1 MNVIRG
7 IIWRDS
13 VIKPYEYFCT
23 LSIGRSVCE
32 STLGRVSDK
41 TLALTFEPI
50 K

>member
-1 MNVIRG
+1 MKIIRG

-13 VIKPYEYFCT
+13 VMKPYEYFCT
-23 LSIGRSVCE
+23 LSIGSSVCE

-41 TLALTFEPI
+41 TIALTFELI